1 MMKEMTTNDVII
13 RHNFISKV
21 VFKDGDLTLS
31 KDLKIKIMSMRIEY
45 GKVHKIFDDDVQEF
59 TKGIIE
65 DRFNELQGKTEKTE
79 AEEKEYNELINKY
92 NQETNEYVA
101 KRAMDTIN
109 VKDYTLNMDEYSEI
123 METNASND
131 VEINGTK
138 ISAPDFLEVLYELFV
153 TEDSVE
159 DKKTKKD

>member
-1 MMKEMTTNDVII
+1 MTTNDVIV

-21 VFKDGDLTLS
+21 IFKDGDSTLS

-45 GKVHKIFDDDVQEF
+45 GKIHKIFDDDVQEF
-59 TKGIIE
+59 TKGILE
-65 DRFNELQGKTEKTE
+65 DRFNELQEKKERTKE
-79 AEEKEYNELINKY
+79 EEKEYNDYINKY
-92 NQETNEYVA
+92 NQETNEYISR
-101 KRAMDTIN
+101 RAMDIVS

-138 ISAPDFLEVLYELFV
+138 ISAPDFLEAIYEIFV
-153 TEDSVE
+153 VEDSNDE
-159 DKKTKKD
+159 KKEEA